1 MTTRRWLIA
10 LVAAL
15 ALLLIA
21 GRIVAGVFA
30 EWSWYASMGALPL
43 YQSML
48 AHQVALRVST
58 ALIAFSFA
66 FANLYTVRR
75 SIVSLVL
82 PRRLGNIE
90 LGEAVEGRLLTLAV
104 LGLSA
109 LLAIILAL
117 PDFSWTSLALARNAV
132 PFDELDPYLDHDFGF
147 YVYNLPFERSVYL
160 WAVVTMLLVSFV
172 VIALY
177 ALTPSLRLERGRL
190 YVSAYVRRHF
200 AALAAIG
207 LGLVSWSYR
216 LQLFTLISSGSGA
229 NGTFTAF
236 DHRIAIPLLT
246 GLALGSMVATV
257 VVFWSGWHGYPRVA
271 VTVLTVLIVAGPA
284 GLSVLPRLAAWSSSD
299 ADVRARERPYLAT
312 QVLFTRRAY
321 GLDRIVSADSAHI
334 TLPLRESMALGT
346 SSWDPSVLIRAAEI
360 DRHGFTGAATAWDGA
375 SGTLSAMVALR
386 PSGGTGRWEY
396 AAADVISLDERGRVL
411 PHPTVSF
418 DPAQRFKAA
427 GYPVWIEKSPPA
439 AFALIA
445 DSSGVIAAPPFSS
458 WWQRLGHAW
467 HLQNPRLFT
476 ADAPSPRPRLVLH
489 RALRERIEALVPFF
503 VQGPTLQAV
512 VAGDSLYWI
521 VDLFV
526 ATDDYPLSQ
535 PLLFAGESTHYLQL
549 AATAVVQAQTGRVH
563 IVPRSRPDP
572 ITRSWMRRY
581 PSLFTSRALL
591 PSGLNGLW
599 PPHVDWAAMQADALV
614 HTGFHGDTINPKRV
628 AHASGSFSD
637 TGADT
642 PLLYLNQGDSG
653 ALAWSQAILDSDERI
668 IGALVARGGEVPR
681 TEWHRASGST
691 PWREVLEKLL
701 GAAGAAGYDRG
712 VTRGRRGAVQVL
724 PTRTGMVYAQSFY
737 DWPTDGPPSLTGV
750 VLYDGKSSAAGATVA
765 QALGVIRP
773 ATATGTEAFRSRVN
787 ALYEAMSNAMQH
799 GNWIAFGDAYTSLG
813 RLLRAARA
821 PD

>member
-1 MTTRRWLIA
+1 MTTRRWLMA

-15 ALLLIA
+15 ALLLVA
-21 GRIVAGVFA
+21 GRLVAGIFA
-30 EWSWYASMGALPL
+30 EWTWYAAMGALPL

-48 AHQVALRVST
+48 AHQVALRGGA
-58 ALIAFSFA
+58 ALVAFSFA
-66 FANLYTVRR
+66 FANLYTVRK

-104 LGLSA
+104 IALSS
-109 LLAIILAL
+109 LLAIILTL
-117 PDFSWTSLALARNAV
+117 PDFSWTSLALARSAV
-132 PFDELDPYLDHDFGF
+132 PFNELDPYLDHDFGF
-147 YVYNLPFERSVYL
+147 YVYTLPFERSVYL
-160 WAVVTMLLVSFV
+160 WAVVTMILVSLV

-216 LQLFTLISSGSGA
+216 LQLFTLVSSGSGV

-257 VVFWSGWHGYPRVA
+257 VVFWSGWHGYTRVA
-271 VTVLTVLIVAGPA
+271 ATILTALIVAGPA

-299 ADVRARERPYLAT
+299 ADARRRERPYIAT
-312 QVLFTRRAY
+312 RILFTRRAY

-334 TLPLRESMALGT
+334 ALPLRESLALGT

-360 DRHGFTGAATAWDGA
+360 DRHGFTGVATAWDGA
-375 SGTLSAMVALR
+375 SGTLSATVVLR
-386 PSGGTGRWEY
+386 PSGGAGQWEHTTTD
-396 AAADVISLDERGRVL
+396 ASSADERGRVL

-418 DPAQRFKAA
+418 DPAMRMEAA
-427 GYPVWIEKSPPA
+427 GYPVWIEKTPPA

-445 DSSGVIAAPPFSS
+445 DSSGSVAAPPFSS
-458 WWQRLGHAW
+458 WWQRLEHAW
-467 HLQNPRLFT
+467 HLQNPRLLT
-476 ADAPSPRPRLVLH
+476 ANVPSPRPRLVLH
-489 RALRERIEALVPFF
+489 REVRERIDALVPFF
-503 VQGPTLQAV
+503 AQGPTLQPVA
-512 VAGDSLYWI
+512 AGDSLYWL

-526 ATDDYPLSQ
+526 ATDEYPLSE

-572 ITRSWMRRY
+572 ITRSWIRRY
-581 PSLFTSRALL
+581 PWLFTSRALL
-591 PSGLNGLW
+591 PSGLNALW
-599 PPHVDWAAMQADALV
+599 PPHVDWAAMQANALV

-628 AHASGSFSD
+628 AHAGGSFND
-637 TGADT
+637 AGADT
-642 PLLYLNQGDSG
+642 PLLFLNQGDTG
-653 ALAWSQAILDSDERI
+653 ALAWSEAVVDSDDRI
-668 IGALVARGGEVPR
+668 IGAVVARGGEVPR
-681 TEWHRASGST
+681 TEWHRVSGTTS
-691 PWREVLEKLL
+691 WRAVLEKLL
-701 GAAGAAGYDRG
+701 AAAGAAGFDHG
-712 VTRGRRGAVQVL
+712 TARGRRGTVQVL
-724 PTRTGMVYAQSFY
+724 PTRTGIVFAQSFY
-737 DWPTDGPPSLTGV
+737 DWPADGPPSLTGV
-750 VLYDGKSSAAGATVA
+750 VLYDGKTSATGATLA

-773 ATATGTEAFRSRVN
+773 ATATGTAAFRSRVN
-787 ALYEAMSNAMQH
+787 ALYEIMSNAMRH
-799 GNWIAFGDAYTSLG
+799 GDWIAFGDAYTSLG
-813 RLLRAARA
+813 RLLRGARA